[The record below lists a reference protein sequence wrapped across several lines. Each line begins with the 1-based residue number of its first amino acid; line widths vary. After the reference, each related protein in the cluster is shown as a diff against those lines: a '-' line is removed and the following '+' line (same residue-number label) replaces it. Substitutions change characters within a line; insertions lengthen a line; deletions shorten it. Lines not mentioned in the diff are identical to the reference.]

1 MTTPVLAN
9 RTPKIPK
16 TMKAAVLFA
25 PRDLRIVEKPVPV
38 PGPGEVLIKVACC
51 AICGTDLHITDTPF
65 PGQPPY
71 GQFTPGHEYSGT
83 VAALGPTVDE
93 VNVGDRVAVEVH
105 KGCGRCDNCIKGMYT
120 ACLNYGKVEKGH
132 RAWGF
137 TVDGG
142 YAEYAI
148 NHVNTLHKLPDNVS
162 FEEST
167 IITTAGTVL
176 YGLDSIGGYI
186 AGETVAIV
194 GPGPIGLMAVQ
205 VCKALCADTV
215 ILVGTRDA
223 RLNLGKQFGAD
234 HVINVRNE
242 DAVKKVLELTGG
254 AGVDLAIDAAGG
266 PGTLDDCIRMSKKG
280 KEVLILT
287 FYEGKVTADV
297 SAAVRTDVNLNT
309 VRGEG
314 GHNLSRAVS
323 LTRQGKLQL
332 RPLITHRFPLDQIQ
346 EAFHTFRERVG
357 DAIKVVIQ
365 VEQ

>member
-1 MTTPVLAN
+1 M
-9 RTPKIPK
+9 
-16 TMKAAVLFA
+16 
-25 PRDLRIVEKPVPV
+25 
-38 PGPGEVLIKVACC
+38 
-51 AICGTDLHITDTPF
+51 
-65 PGQPPY
+65 
-71 GQFTPGHEYSGT
+71 
-83 VAALGPTVDE
+83 
-93 VNVGDRVAVEVH
+93 GDRVAVEVH

-120 ACLNYGKVEKGH
+120 ACLNYGKVAKGH

-148 NHVNTLHKLPDNVS
+148 NHVNTMHKLPDNVS

-205 VCKALCADTV
+205 VCKALCADKV
-215 ILVGTRDA
+215 ILIGTRDA

-234 HVINVRNE
+234 HLVNVKNE

-266 PGTLDDCIRMSKKG
+266 PGHAGRLHPHDQ
-280 KEVLILT
+280 
-287 FYEGKVTADV
+287 EGQGSPDPDLL
-297 SAAVRTDVNLNT
+297 R
-309 VRGEG
+309 RQGHG
-314 GHNLSRAVS
+314 GHLRGGANRREPQHGPWRGRAQPVARRLADTPGQAAACS
-323 LTRQGKLQL
+323 
-332 RPLITHRFPLDQIQ
+332 P
-346 EAFHTFRERVG
+346 
-357 DAIKVVIQ
+357 
-365 VEQ
+365 